1 MVLRLGRRAGCSPI
15 WTELPFKGFPTS
27 EEIPPSPCVE
37 RAPFGSYPK
46 AFELLKGHL
55 AVSSRTQTSAF
66 GRMRELPSKAV
77 RENTDRQTSSSGCKI
92 RVKWKTGKGY
102 LPVPPYATLCQ
113 RLPVIRETIRVPT
126 FYCLF
131 APTNQKAS
139 DKQSVGRLRETHAP
153 IAIGW
158 LQPTLGCPFL
168 RLYLRKENW
177 QSQPAMKRFLLLH
190 PRMFPN

>member
-1 MVLRLGRRAGCSPI
+1 MFFTVRYSSWASDFGGKAHLPAKGKAFQGCSNR
-15 WTELPFKGFPTS
+15 F
-27 EEIPPSPCVE
+27 E
-37 RAPFGSYPK
+37 R
-46 AFELLKGHL
+46 LKRYL

-77 RENTDRQTSSSGCKI
+77 RENTDRQTSSLGCKI
-92 RVKWKTGKGY
+92 RVKWKTEKGF
-102 LPVPPYATLCQ
+102 LPVPTYATLCQ

-139 DKQSVGRLRETHAP
+139 DKQSVGWLRETHAP

-158 LQPTLGCPFL
+158 LQPILGCPFL
-168 RLYLRKENW
+168 RRYLRKEN
-177 QSQPAMKRFLLLH
+177 
-190 PRMFPN
+190 

>member
-1 MVLRLGRRAGCSPI
+1 MFFTVRYSSWASDFGGKAHLPAKGKAFQGCSNR
-15 WTELPFKGFPTS
+15 F
-27 EEIPPSPCVE
+27 E
-37 RAPFGSYPK
+37 R
-46 AFELLKGHL
+46 LKRYL

-66 GRMRELPSKAV
+66 GRMRELPSRAV

-92 RVKWKTGKGY
+92 RAKRKTEKGF
-102 LPVPPYATLCQ
+102 LPVPTYATLCQ

-131 APTNQKAS
+131 APTNQKTS
-139 DKQSVGRLRETHAP
+139 DHLLVGRLRETYAP
-153 IAIGW
+153 MAIGW

-177 QSQPAMKRFLLLH
+177 QSQPTDGENVVGTSSGRN
-190 PRMFPN
+190 R